1 MNQIR
6 KANIQDLDQLAKLFN
21 AYRVFYG
28 KESALTLATEFL
40 SERIRTRDSEIFVS
54 ADKRINGFVQ
64 LYPLFSSVRMKKLWL
79 LNDLFVDPDHR
90 GKGISLALIEE
101 AKALCKRTGACGM
114 YLETA
119 KSNDI
124 GNQLY
129 PRAGFTLNDAHNFY
143 DWDIEI

>member
-1 MNQIR
+1 MDQIR
-6 KANIQDLDQLAKLFN
+6 KADIRDLDQLAKLFN

-28 KESALTLATEFL
+28 KESALTQATAFL
-40 SERIRTRDSEIFVS
+40 RERIITRDSEIFVS
-54 ADKRINGFVQ
+54 GADNVNGFVQ

-79 LNDLFVDPDHR
+79 LNDLFVDPNHR
-90 GKGISLALIEE
+90 GKGISLALIDE
-101 AKALCKRTGACGM
+101 AKELCKRTNACGM

-143 DWDIEI
+143 DWDI